1 MRRRGP
7 SAEAIDAFKAANVSG
22 MIIDLRNNGGAVI
35 GEHGHAEL
43 RQALQVLEVQP

>member
-1 MRRRGP
+1 MSTDTTTYASVP
-7 SAEAIDAFKAANVSG
+7 QWEASG
-22 MIIDLRNNGGAVI
+22 YLRNNGGAVI